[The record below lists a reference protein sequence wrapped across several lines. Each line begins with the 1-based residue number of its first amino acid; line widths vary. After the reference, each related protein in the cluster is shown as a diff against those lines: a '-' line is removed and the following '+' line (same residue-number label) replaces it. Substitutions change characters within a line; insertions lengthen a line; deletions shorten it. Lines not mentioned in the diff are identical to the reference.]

1 MSHRSEGQSLRV
13 LFAGTPD
20 FAAESLKALLASR
33 HQIVGVYTQP
43 DRPAGRGRKLTP
55 SPVKRLAL
63 EHGLPVETP
72 ISLKNEDAQRRLAEF
87 DADVMIVVAYGLLLP
102 QAVLDIPRLG
112 CLNVHAS
119 LLPRWRGA
127 APIQRAIEAGDT
139 ESGITLMQMDAGL
152 DTGAMLL
159 IKRTPI
165 DDTTTG
171 GDLHDRL
178 AELGGQTLIEGLEA
192 LAESGLSETAQPEDG
207 VTYASKLSKPEAE
220 LDFSQSA
227 STLSRRIRAFN
238 PWPVAWTRLD
248 GETLRLWFATPET
261 ELGGPELDGPE
272 LDDPELDS
280 LELGEQNVE
289 PGTLL
294 EPAADALRIACGNNG
309 REVLRVSQLQMPGGK
324 PLAARDLLNA
334 NHSRLAPGQCFG
346 RVSGQG
352 LGQPLDPSS
361 KEAPQ

>member
-127 APIQRAIEAGDT
+127 APIQRAIEAGDV

-178 AELGGQTLIEGLEA
+178 AELGGRTLIEGVEA
-192 LAESGLSETAQPEDG
+192 LAGSDLTGISQPEDG

-248 GETLRLWFATPET
+248 GETLRLWFATPEA
-261 ELGGPELDGPE
+261 ELGGHELDS
-272 LDDPELDS
+272 PELDS

-294 EPAADALRIACGNNG
+294 EPAGDALRIACGGSG
-309 REVLRVSQLQMPGGK
+309 REVLRVSRLQMPGGK

-334 NHSRLAPGQCFG
+334 NHPRLAPGQCFG

-352 LGQPLDPSS
+352 LGQQLDPSS